1 MIRRPPRST
10 LFPYTTLFRSRGW
23 LTFALRELL
32 RELDAQVL
40 PDGADCEASTG
51 YQRFVTELFLYSFI
65 LCRANNVVI
74 EERHWSRVRS
84 MLEYVR
90 AYLRPDGRAPL
101 VGDTDSGQFL
111 PLVRRDADD
120 HAYLLAVGAVI
131 FKEPSFK
138 LYDEAPT
145 EVRWLT
151 GREGVRAY
159 E

>member
-51 YQRFVTELFLYSFI
+51 YHRFVTELFLYSFI

-74 EERHWSRVRS
+74 EERSEEHTSELQSRQYLVCRLL
-84 MLEYVR
+84 LEKKK
-90 AYLRPDGRAPL
+90 A
-101 VGDTDSGQFL
+101 S
-111 PLVRRDADD
+111 
-120 HAYLLAVGAVI
+120 
-131 FKEPSFK
+131 
-138 LYDEAPT
+138 
-145 EVRWLT
+145 
-151 GREGVRAY
+151 
-159 E
+159 